1 MTESTRT
8 PFSAPLARSWRAS
21 GRGHAVGAREK
32 AAVIATS
39 VALLAGCGGSSD
51 DAAGPSSAGPGVGTV
66 TTAPDGVQEITLQT
80 QDDYVFTPDHFTVAP
95 GQVRLTVVNVAKQTT
110 HNFRFTPG
118 EGPATIDSEISLLAP
133 GQKETIDFD
142 VSAAGDYRF
151 ECSFHT
157 QLGQVGTMTVS
168 G

>member
-1 MTESTRT
+1 MTRMRPAGIAARRSG
-8 PFSAPLARSWRAS
+8 ALVVGLVLAA
-21 GRGHAVGAREK
+21 GV
-32 AAVIATS
+32 
-39 VALLAGCGGSSD
+39 LAGCGGGPGGSGGS
-51 DAAGPSSAGPGVGTV
+51 AAPSSSSAALGTV

-80 QDDYVFTPDHFTVAP
+80 QDDYVFTPATFAVRP
-95 GQVRLTVVNVAKQTT
+95 GTVRLTVTNVAKQLT

-118 EGPATIDSEISLLAP
+118 AGPVDVPAQIPLLAP
-133 GQKETIDFD
+133 GQSQTITFT
-142 VSAAGDYRF
+142 VQQPGDYGF